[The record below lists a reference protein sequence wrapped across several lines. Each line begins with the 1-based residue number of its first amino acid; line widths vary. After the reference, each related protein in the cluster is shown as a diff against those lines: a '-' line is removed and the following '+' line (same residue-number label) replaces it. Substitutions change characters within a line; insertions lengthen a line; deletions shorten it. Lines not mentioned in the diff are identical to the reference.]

1 MSSRSVDPTQRTCG
15 ASVDTHSDT
24 LGFFDGRYIYIKVRF
39 SGPGKQEAYH
49 KQDRQV
55 DNPSTLATQLDLL
68 TGCEWSMMYVRG
80 GENRTGNVFV
90 HLLLRVLIPER
101 RA

>member
-15 ASVDTHSDT
+15 ASADTHSDA
-24 LGFFDGRYIYIKVRF
+24 LGFFDSRYIKVRF

-55 DNPSTLATQLDLL
+55 DNPSTLATQVDLL

-90 HLLLRVLIPER
+90 HLLL
-101 RA
+101 

>member
-15 ASVDTHSDT
+15 ARIDTHSDT

-55 DNPSTLATQLDLL
+55 DNPSTLATQFDLF

>member
-15 ASVDTHSDT
+15 VSIDPHSDA
-24 LGFFDGRYIYIKVRF
+24 LGFFDNCFFYIKVRF
-39 SGPGKQEAYH
+39 CSPCKQEAYH

-68 TGCEWSMMYVRG
+68 TGCEWSVMYVRG

-90 HLLLRVLIPER
+90 HLLLRALIPER